1 MGERGLGFKLACK
14 AETDSAM
21 KEAPKVQASSGGGAC
36 IPQTNMKSAQQDCR
50 VYATFWQIQTFLQL
64 TSPAMLT
71 VLDLVLD
78 AFGGASGPRDEDV
91 LVGYAHTLSASA
103 PLELKD
109 LEQTAR
115 ALNLYTN
122 VGDAEGQAQA
132 CDALCE
138 RVRAGVGGLA
148 GRAVIDQGTLPSI
161 IVILQGGREEPCR
174 AAAALLSEIC
184 SAGGEQRRAVVRSG
198 ALRPLVPLLRKSH
211 EPRLLREGARVLAA
225 LAAEPL
231 ALTPLLREG
240 APRALKHLC
249 RSQALQAHA
258 DAVVALGRLARA
270 DASLLGEGGLPRVFC
285 SVASGSV
292 LEARAAAA
300 AELRLL
306 LMRPTRRAA
315 MLAAGCVSVL
325 LRCCDSMNE
334 TLKLSALHGLALLLS
349 GAGLAHAEL
358 TAASPIECL
367 AEEAAAA
374 EARVLATQQLEL
386 SGLQIL
392 VGLAHD
398 STVGRVVEG
407 VMRLL
412 ELLSR
417 DTLNQPFLEQ
427 ASAPECD

>member
-1 MGERGLGFKLACK
+1 
-14 AETDSAM
+14 
-21 KEAPKVQASSGGGAC
+21 
-36 IPQTNMKSAQQDCR
+36 
-50 VYATFWQIQTFLQL
+50 
-64 TSPAMLT
+64 MLT
-71 VLDLVLD
+71 AILD
-78 AFGGASGPRDEDV
+78 AFDAFGSASGPRDEDV

-122 VGDAEGQAQA
+122 VGDAEGQTQA

-148 GRAVIDQGTLPSI
+148 GRAVIDQ
-161 IVILQGGREEPCR
+161 
-174 AAAALLSEIC
+174 
-184 SAGGEQRRAVVRSG
+184 
-198 ALRPLVPLLRKSH
+198 
-211 EPRLLREGARVLAA
+211 
-225 LAAEPL
+225 
-231 ALTPLLREG
+231 G

-285 SVASGSV
+285 SVASSSV

-306 LMRPTRRAA
+306 LMRPTRRGA

-325 LRCCDSMNE
+325 LQCCDSMNE
-334 TLKLSALHGLALLLS
+334 TLKLSALQGLALLLS
-349 GAGLAHAEL
+349 GAGLAHAERS
-358 TAASPIECL
+358 AASPIECH

-374 EARVLATQQLEL
+374 EARVIATQQLEL

-392 VGLAHD
+392 VGLARD
-398 STVGRVVEG
+398 STMGRVVED

-417 DTLNQPFLEQ
+417 DPLNQPFLEQ
-427 ASAPECD
+427 AKTMALLVRLSEAEGRTAEARAAEGRRPRIGGGLDGSGIHIHSGIHSGIHIHSG